1 MNISYVRSAVLSRV
15 LKAALGVASLGA
27 CLMLVCTSALAVE
40 DDKIMLNFVNA
51 DIESVVK
58 AIGQITGKNFLIDPK
73 VKGTITITSANPIPS
88 PLAYQVLLSALRTQG
103 FTAVEGNGMTTILPE
118 ADAKMHFSGTFG
130 ANSKVSGDQIITQ
143 VFPLKYESATLLVP
157 ILRPL
162 ISPNNIINA
171 YPSNNTLI
179 ITDYAENL
187 KKVSKLIATIDK
199 PSTAENVVVKLQY
212 ANAIEIA
219 QTLTK
224 LSADVSAGGPAG
236 GDSGKRIIAV
246 PDARSNSVI
255 LRSEDDGLI
264 NRAKNLITQLDTP
277 MNAGNSIH
285 VVYLRNADARKLAAT
300 LQALMN
306 GATDSLSAYGSP
318 GTVTSVTA
326 VTNPANPAMA
336 NTLPNGYQST
346 TILPVP
352 NASLSSLPFSSG
364 SSSAPSNGMIQ
375 ADNATNSLIITAPDN
390 VYNMLRGVIDKLD
403 IRRAQLYIEALV
415 AEISTDKASEF
426 GIQWQNISNLDS
438 TTSNDVKGFGGTKF
452 NTNGASINSV
462 AQNVN
467 NASNGLNIGI
477 LKGQI
482 NVPGL
487 GVISNLGL
495 LAHALESD
503 SNANILSKPNLL
515 TLDNEEAKIVIGQNV
530 PFITGQYAQTS
541 IGSVNP
547 FQTIE
552 RRDVGLTLRVKP
564 QISESKTIKLQIYQE
579 VSSVADIVNIAGI
592 TTNKRS
598 IDTSVMVDDGSIIVL
613 GGLIEDRVTQSL
625 SKVPLL
631 GDIPFFGNFF
641 KTEGR
646 THRKTNLMVF
656 LRPYVMRD
664 VDASESITNDRY
676 DYIRNQQELIA
687 PKKHW
692 VLPDVPAVTLPEDR
706 NSFVLPKTPVKPVDT
721 K

>member
-1 MNISYVRSAVLSRV
+1 MNISYLRSAC
-15 LKAALGVASLGA
+15 LGVLLALFCASA
-27 CLMLVCTSALAVE
+27 TAVD

-58 AIGQITGKNFLIDPK
+58 AIGQITNKNFLMDPR

-88 PLAYQVLLSALRTQG
+88 ALAYQVLLSALRTQG
-103 FTAVEGNGMTTILPE
+103 FTAIEGNGMTTILPE

-130 ANSKVSGDQIITQ
+130 ANAKVGGDQIITQ

-157 ILRPL
+157 ILKPL

-224 LSADVSAGGPAG
+224 LANDASTGGANGGSEPAR
-236 GDSGKRIIAV
+236 RIIAV

-255 LRSEDDGLI
+255 LRSENDGLI
-264 NRAKNLITQLDTP
+264 SRAKELITQLDTP
-277 MNAGNSIH
+277 MNSGNSIH
-285 VVYLRNADARKLAAT
+285 VVYLRNADAKKLAAT

-306 GATDSLSAYGSP
+306 GASDSLAAYGSP
-318 GTVTSVTA
+318 SA
-326 VTNPANPAMA
+326 VTTTAITSQPAAV
-336 NTLPNGYQST
+336 TTNGYQSNT
-346 TILPVP
+346 LAPMQT
-352 NASLSSLPFSSG
+352 ASLSVTPFSG
-364 SSSAPSNGMIQ
+364 NVPVAPTNGMIQ
-375 ADNATNSLIITAPDN
+375 ADSATNSLIITAPDN

-426 GIQWQNISNLDS
+426 GIQWQDLSNLNS
-438 TTSNDVKGFGGTKF
+438 GSNGNVRGFGGTKF

-462 AQNVN
+462 AQNIN

-477 LKGQI
+477 IKGQI

-503 SNANILSKPNLL
+503 VNANILSKPNLL

-530 PFITGQYAQTS
+530 PFITGQYAQT
-541 IGSVNP
+541 GGLATVNP

-552 RRDVGLTLRVKP
+552 RRDVGLTLKVKP

-579 VSSVADIVNIAGI
+579 VSSVADSTNTAGI

-598 IDTSVMVDDGSIIVL
+598 IDTAVMVDDGSIIVL
-613 GGLIEDRVTQSL
+613 GGLIEDRVTQTL
-625 SKVPLL
+625 TKVPLL
-631 GDIPFFGNFF
+631 GDIPGLGNLF
-641 KTEGR
+641 KTQGR
-646 THRKTNLMVF
+646 GHKKTNLMVF

-664 VDASESITNDRY
+664 DNATDAITNDRY
-676 DYIRNQQELIA
+676 DYIRNQQEA
-687 PKKHW
+687 ATPARHW
-692 VLPDVPAVTLPEDR
+692 ALPDVPVVSLPEDR
-706 NSFVLPKTPVKPVDT
+706 NSFELPKAPAKATEK

>member
-1 MNISYVRSAVLSRV
+1 MNISYLRAACFGVLLALFCASA
-15 LKAALGVASLGA
+15 
-27 CLMLVCTSALAVE
+27 TAVD

-58 AIGQITGKNFLIDPK
+58 AIGQITNKNFLMDPR

-88 PLAYQVLLSALRTQG
+88 ALAYQVLLSALRTQG
-103 FTAVEGNGMTTILPE
+103 FTAIEGNGMTTILPE
-118 ADAKMHFSGTFG
+118 ADAKMHFSGTYG
-130 ANSKVSGDQIITQ
+130 ANSKVGGDQIITQ

-157 ILRPL
+157 ILKPL

-187 KKVSKLIATIDK
+187 KKVSKLISTIDK

-224 LSADVSAGGPAG
+224 LTADVSAGGA
-236 GDSGKRIIAV
+236 SGATAEPSRRIIAV

-255 LRSEDDGLI
+255 LRSENDGLI
-264 NRAKNLITQLDTP
+264 SRAKELITQLDTP
-277 MNAGNSIH
+277 MNSGNSIH
-285 VVYLRNADARKLAAT
+285 VVYLRNADAKKLAAT

-306 GATDSLSAYGSP
+306 GASDSLAAFGNPGNSSSNQATASVTNQPVTNIITPVGYQPGYQPTLSAMPSGTLSGSP
-318 GTVTSVTA
+318 FSGNV
-326 VTNPANPAMA
+326 
-336 NTLPNGYQST
+336 
-346 TILPVP
+346 PV
-352 NASLSSLPFSSG
+352 
-364 SSSAPSNGMIQ
+364 APTNGMIQ
-375 ADNATNSLIITAPDN
+375 ADSATNSLIITAPDN
-390 VYNMLRGVIDKLD
+390 VYNMLRGVVDKLD

-426 GIQWQNISNLDS
+426 GIQWQDLSNLNAN
-438 TTSNDVKGFGGTKF
+438 TSGNVRGFGGTKF

-477 LKGQI
+477 IRGQI

-503 SNANILSKPNLL
+503 VNANILSKPNLL

-530 PFITGQYAQTS
+530 PFITGQYAQTGGAATVS
-541 IGSVNP
+541 P

-579 VSSVADIVNIAGI
+579 VSSVADNSNNAGI

-613 GGLIEDRVTQSL
+613 GGLIEDRVTQTL
-625 SKVPLL
+625 TKVPLL
-631 GDIPFFGNFF
+631 GDIPGLGNLF
-641 KTEGR
+641 KTQGR
-646 THRKTNLMVF
+646 GHKKTNLMVF

-664 VDASESITNDRY
+664 DNATDAITNDRY
-676 DYIRNQQELIA
+676 DYIRNQQQA
-687 PKKHW
+687 VTPKPHW
-692 VLPDVPAVTLPEDR
+692 VLPDVPEVALPEDR
-706 NSFVLPKTPVKPVDT
+706 NSFELPKAPAKATEK

>member
-1 MNISYVRSAVLSRV
+1 MNISYLRAACFGVLLALFCASA
-15 LKAALGVASLGA
+15 
-27 CLMLVCTSALAVE
+27 TAVD

-58 AIGQITGKNFLIDPK
+58 AIGQITNKNFLMDPR

-88 PLAYQVLLSALRTQG
+88 ALAYQVLLSALRTQG
-103 FTAVEGNGMTTILPE
+103 FTAIEGNGMTTILPE
-118 ADAKMHFSGTFG
+118 ADAKMHFSGTYG
-130 ANSKVSGDQIITQ
+130 ANSKVGGDQIITQ

-157 ILRPL
+157 ILKPL

-187 KKVSKLIATIDK
+187 KKVSKLISTIDK

-224 LSADVSAGGPAG
+224 LTADVSAGGA
-236 GDSGKRIIAV
+236 SGASAEPSRRIIAV

-255 LRSEDDGLI
+255 LRSENDGLI
-264 NRAKNLITQLDTP
+264 SRAKELITQLDTP
-277 MNAGNSIH
+277 MNSGNSIH
-285 VVYLRNADARKLAAT
+285 VVYLRNADAKKLAAT

-306 GATDSLSAYGSP
+306 GASDSLAAFGNPSSTSNNQPTASVTNQPVTNIITPAGYQPGFQPTLSAMPSGTLSGSP
-318 GTVTSVTA
+318 FSGNV
-326 VTNPANPAMA
+326 
-336 NTLPNGYQST
+336 
-346 TILPVP
+346 PV
-352 NASLSSLPFSSG
+352 
-364 SSSAPSNGMIQ
+364 APTNGMIQ
-375 ADNATNSLIITAPDN
+375 ADAATNSLIITAPDN

-426 GIQWQNISNLDS
+426 GIQWQDLSNLNAN
-438 TTSNDVKGFGGTKF
+438 TSGNVRGFGGTKF

-477 LKGQI
+477 IRGQI

-503 SNANILSKPNLL
+503 VNANILSKPNLL

-530 PFITGQYAQTS
+530 PFITGQYAQTG
-541 IGSVNP
+541 GSATVSP

-552 RRDVGLTLRVKP
+552 RRDVGLTLKVKP

-579 VSSVADIVNIAGI
+579 VSSVADNTNNAGI

-613 GGLIEDRVTQSL
+613 GGLIEDRVTQTL
-625 SKVPLL
+625 TKVPLL
-631 GDIPFFGNFF
+631 GDIPGLGNLF
-641 KTEGR
+641 KTQGR
-646 THRKTNLMVF
+646 GHKKTNLMVF

-664 VDASESITNDRY
+664 DNATDAITNDRY
-676 DYIRNQQELIA
+676 DYIRNQQQA
-687 PKKHW
+687 VTPKPHW
-692 VLPDVPAVTLPEDR
+692 VLPDVPEVSLPEDR
-706 NSFVLPKTPVKPVDT
+706 NSFELPKTPVKAT
-721 K
+721 EQK

>member
-1 MNISYVRSAVLSRV
+1 MNISYLR
-15 LKAALGVASLGA
+15 AACLGVLLALFCASA
-27 CLMLVCTSALAVE
+27 TAVD

-58 AIGQITGKNFLIDPK
+58 AIGQITNKNFLMDPR

-88 PLAYQVLLSALRTQG
+88 ALAYQVLLSALRTQG
-103 FTAVEGNGMTTILPE
+103 FTAIEGNGMTTILPE
-118 ADAKMHFSGTFG
+118 ADAKMHFSGTYG
-130 ANSKVSGDQIITQ
+130 ANSKVGGDQIITQ

-157 ILRPL
+157 ILKPL

-224 LSADVSAGGPAG
+224 LANDASTGGANGGSEPAR
-236 GDSGKRIIAV
+236 RIIAV

-255 LRSEDDGLI
+255 LRSENDGLI
-264 NRAKNLITQLDTP
+264 SRAKELITQLDTP
-277 MNAGNSIH
+277 MNSGNSIH
-285 VVYLRNADARKLAAT
+285 VVYLRNADAKKLAAT

-306 GATDSLSAYGSP
+306 GASDSLAAFGNPGNSSSNQPTASVTNQPVTNIITPAGYQPGYQPTLSAMPSGTLGGSP
-318 GTVTSVTA
+318 FSGNV
-326 VTNPANPAMA
+326 
-336 NTLPNGYQST
+336 
-346 TILPVP
+346 PV
-352 NASLSSLPFSSG
+352 
-364 SSSAPSNGMIQ
+364 APTNGMIQ
-375 ADNATNSLIITAPDN
+375 ADSATNSLIITAPDN

-426 GIQWQNISNLDS
+426 GIQWQDLSNLNS
-438 TTSNDVKGFGGTKF
+438 GTSGNVRGFGGTKF

-477 LKGQI
+477 IRGQI

-503 SNANILSKPNLL
+503 VNANILSKPNLL

-530 PFITGQYAQTS
+530 PFITGQYAQTG
-541 IGSVNP
+541 GSATVSP

-552 RRDVGLTLRVKP
+552 RRDVGLTLKVKP

-579 VSSVADIVNIAGI
+579 VSSVADNTNNAGI

-613 GGLIEDRVTQSL
+613 GGLIEDRVTQTL
-625 SKVPLL
+625 TKVPLL
-631 GDIPFFGNFF
+631 GDIPGLGNLF
-641 KTEGR
+641 KTQGR
-646 THRKTNLMVF
+646 GHKKTNLMVF

-664 VDASESITNDRY
+664 DNATDAITNDRY
-676 DYIRNQQELIA
+676 DYIRNQQEA
-687 PKKHW
+687 ATPARHW
-692 VLPDVPAVTLPEDR
+692 ALPDVPVVSLPEDR
-706 NSFVLPKTPVKPVDT
+706 NSFELPKTPVKAT
-721 K
+721 EKK